1 MTTAG
6 WREPLPGPYVFTM
19 VWHVT
24 SGVVEEMSGT
34 SATKSLGGGSSAV
47 AASTHAACARFR
59 GTDPLVT
66 GLTRRTLADKL
77 GHPDTSAGIPEARWM
92 RAMTF
97 ERLVRDKTFA
107 SQTATTTV
115 GALGL
120 DRPTEVVV
128 VDARVNTDRTAQLL
142 ADAHD
147 RALADGAATLIH
159 QLAIPFVGY
168 EDTRATDVK
177 PDFAVVAPKVD
188 MSGSWL
194 VMGDAKD
201 YERHRSRVEDTR
213 LLKGFLQV
221 AVGAESAAAWTLL
234 PDAMEVHEYGAL
246 AVPRNA
252 FLQPEAL
259 VDDIGDHRY
268 EVRMRIEERRREA
281 ERTTYDHSE
290 PLSPFVAHLRA
301 TFDPSTCPSCALFV
315 YCRQELRDSTEPS
328 DLLIELGV
336 PKDARPLVVG
346 LVDGTGVLG
355 AAPPSTIAN
364 VRATVEK
371 AAQFTHQ
378 RRVDPIGQPGTLN
391 VVIAKSDAASLG
403 VHGLAIQRV
412 SEGGPGEWQEF
423 VYEEP
428 QSPETRRAIMRTL
441 GKELSAALKDRRRA
455 NPEGPEPIHLVVPDK
470 MTADVLASIADNLAG
485 LELSRL
491 RWARDKELGRP
502 QLTWN
507 GDPATIPAKLSETDR
522 TAVSFLLEED
532 RARAFTMRCPIVLA
546 QPVLARHLVTGGPAI
561 NAFRLDYLA
570 AWLQPGL
577 IEHRALSD
585 EVEALEHTPG
595 ARLTN
600 QMSND
605 IHEALS
611 GPKNRKGGR
620 TGAGDPVKYDA
631 LVRAELRYK
640 CAVLDATV
648 TALAELPDSRLR
660 EVHRAIEGSAQA
672 VWRRRLQ
679 LHASDLVRFGR
690 TYRHWRNSQVPSIES
705 DAKCRDQLLILAN
718 PQAANE
724 LATDAGNR
732 HVAYATV
739 VSAEPIVLDVK
750 SRRIVDGSRI
760 VLLHVND
767 EACVEDPDVD
777 VTALAGS
784 FRFSGLSIGPLD
796 RQGIPDDADP
806 NRLRWSS
813 SNPPTIKQGDQLVIA
828 DFSWF
833 SDAKKNVFLNVS
845 RPTPDSVSA
854 PKVDCA
860 PDSYANDPG
869 QHQYCC
875 RPHEDA
881 EADWSDKLAA
891 RRAAGELNPQT
902 WPPVRDGDS
911 FETPPAGAPVGDPF
925 DAPPVSAPGDLT
937 IDDLD

>member
-1 MTTAG
+1 MSTT
-6 WREPLPGPYVFTM
+6 
-19 VWHVT
+19 
-24 SGVVEEMSGT
+24 
-34 SATKSLGGGSSAV
+34 TKSLGGGSSAV

-66 GLTRRTLADKL
+66 GVTRRNLADQL
-77 GHPDTSAGIPEARWM
+77 GHPDISAGIPEARWM

-97 ERLVRDKTFA
+97 ERLVRDKSFA

-128 VDARVNTDRTAQLL
+128 MDAKVNTDRTADLL
-142 ADAHD
+142 QEAHD
-147 RALADGAATLIH
+147 RALKDGAATLIH
-159 QLAIPFVGY
+159 QLAVPFVGY

-188 MSGSWL
+188 ETGSWL

-201 YERHRSRVEDTR
+201 YERHRSRVEDGR

-221 AVGAESAAAWTLL
+221 AIGAESAAAWSLL
-234 PDAMEVHEYGAL
+234 PKGMEVHGYGAL

-259 VDDIGDHRY
+259 VDDISDHRR
-268 EVRMRIEERRREA
+268 EVRMRIAERRREA
-281 ERTTYDHSE
+281 ERTTYEEGD
-290 PLSPFVAHLRA
+290 PISPFVAHLKA
-301 TFDPSTCPSCALFV
+301 TFDPTSCPSCALFA
-315 YCRQELRDSTEPS
+315 YCRQELRASKDPT
-328 DLLIELGV
+328 DLLIEIGV
-336 PKDARPLVVG
+336 PKDARPHVVG

-355 AAPPSTIAN
+355 AAPASTIAN
-364 VRATVEK
+364 VRATVEGK
-371 AAQFTHQ
+371 AQLSNQ
-378 RRVDPIGQPGTLN
+378 RRVDPIGLPGTVN
-391 VVIAKSDAASLG
+391 VAIAKSDAASLG
-403 VHGLAIQRV
+403 VHGLAIQRITAD
-412 SEGGPGEWQEF
+412 GAGEWQQF

-428 QSPETRRAIMRTL
+428 QSPETRRSIMRTL
-441 GKELSAALKDRRRA
+441 GKELSTALKDRRRA
-455 NPEGPEPIHLVVPDK
+455 NPDAPEPIHLVVPDK
-470 MTADVLASIADNLAG
+470 MTADVLVSIADNLAG

-491 RWARDKELGRP
+491 RWARDKEMGRP
-502 QLTWN
+502 ALTWN
-507 GDPATIPAKLSETDR
+507 GDPATVPAKLSETDR
-522 TAVSFLLEED
+522 TAVSFLLEDD
-532 RARAFTMRCPIVLA
+532 RARAFTVRTPIVNA
-546 QPVLARHLVTGGPAI
+546 QQVLARHLVTGGPQV
-561 NAFRLDYLA
+561 NALRLDYLV
-570 AWLQPGL
+570 AWLQPGSA
-577 IEHRALSD
+577 IDHRALAD
-585 EVEALEHTPG
+585 EIEALEHTPG
-595 ARLTN
+595 ARLANT
-600 QMSND
+600 MSNE

-611 GPKNRKGGR
+611 GPKDRKGKRSGP
-620 TGAGDPVKYDA
+620 GNPEKYNV

-640 CAVLDATV
+640 QDVLDAAGA
-648 TALAELPDSRLR
+648 ALADLSDSRLR

-705 DAKCRDQLLILAN
+705 DAKCRDQLLALAN
-718 PQAANE
+718 PGAAND

-732 HVAYATV
+732 NVAYATV
-739 VSAEPIVLDVK
+739 VSADPIVLQLE
-750 SRRIVDGSRI
+750 SRRIVEGSRI

-767 EACVEDPDVD
+767 DACVEGANVD

-796 RQGIPDDADP
+796 RQGIPEEADP
-806 NRLRWSS
+806 RRFRWSPG
-813 SNPPTIKQGDQLVIA
+813 NPPAITEGDRLVVA

-845 RPTPDSVSA
+845 RPGTDSVSA
-854 PKVDCA
+854 PKPDCA

-875 RPHEDA
+875 RPHEDS
-881 EADWSDKLAA
+881 EADWSDQLAA

-902 WPPVRDGDS
+902 WPPVRDGDA
-911 FETPPAGAPVGDPF
+911 FETSPAGAPTGDPF
-925 DAPPVSAPGDLT
+925 EEPPVSPPSDRT